1 MRNPIMEIIKPTGEI
16 MKSLSSLILFF
27 ILLIPGTVFS
37 QSAGDYQSK
46 TSGNW
51 GDATSWQTF
60 DGSVWNDA
68 VSAPAGTSGTITIQS
83 GHTITV
89 AAAITINGAAVVV
102 NGYLKNSLSV
112 TASSSV
118 AAFTFGNG
126 STYEHAINGGTIPLS
141 VWGDGSTCLITG
153 TGATAPSA
161 PASGTSYFNYTWNC
175 AAQSTSLN
183 TGWDNVT
190 VRGSVTILNS
200 NSFQWRM
207 TSSGTRIIT
216 IMGDVVVSGAS
227 SYLTTSGSS
236 GSSSTTYNVAVFGKI
251 KILGGK
257 LNLTNGSGGTSKWT
271 FCGDSMIIASGA
283 QFANPSNSLSGTRLV
298 FAKKNG
304 TQYYSNAGTNS
315 AFSYGVDSNAT
326 VMLNSPLSVGS
337 SSTPGYLILNSG
349 KFVTSSTNTLTL
361 TAGSQDSSFG
371 GYVEGP
377 LSAVIASTSQT
388 TKALYIGK
396 GGVYRPTILTVT
408 QDAATSTTYTAELI
422 NSTPA
427 ANTLPAALDGV
438 SASRYIHLVKGSGAN
453 VTNATIQLT
462 YDTNDGVDVSNKDN
476 LRIAKDNGAGNW
488 VSLGGSGSANNT
500 GNISSSI
507 FGTTTAYGTLTTND
521 YVIAHA
527 NPAYVPTIPVLT
539 TNAISNISTTF
550 ATSGGVISSDG
561 DAPITAKGVCW
572 NTSTG
577 PTTANSKTSDGNLST
592 PFTSSI
598 TGLSAGVTYY
608 VRAYAV
614 NSAGTGYGNEDT
626 LTTLS
631 SLSAPTIST
640 NAVTNI
646 VNTTATGNG
655 NITAWGGSAIT
666 DRGVAWSTSH
676 NPTTADNFNSV
687 GAGGTGAFTTPIGG
701 LTLGTT
707 YYVCAYATNTTGTS
721 YGNEVSFTTPSPQ
734 PDVNKIVDSHGT
746 PGVDCDYTTITDAF
760 NAVPSNYTGH
770 WFIYVKNGT
779 YYEKP
784 LLAAGKINVVL
795 VGQDKD
801 NTILTYD
808 DYAGNNRTTNGVTS
822 SGTNTSYSVAID
834 AADFQAQNITFQNTA
849 TFNSQAVALRTN
861 GDRQSYYN
869 CKMIGRQD
877 TYYTQ
882 GGTGTG
888 PDRLYHKNCYIEGS
902 VDFIFGRDVALFD
915 SCTLYCNRQ
924 GGTLTAASTEAGYT
938 YGYVFL
944 NCTIGSL
951 ALNAIGFDGNAMIS
965 FYLGR
970 PWQASPKTVFIN
982 CYEPATL
989 NLAGWTT
996 MGPSPSLYSE
1006 YGCTGPGAASRAV
1019 NTNWTTSQPS
1029 TISAGQAANYTI
1041 ANIFSKSNAGP
1052 GFSYAAN
1059 WTPSQISVNMTL
1071 LPVELTTF
1079 TATSDRLTAMLEWAT
1094 ATEKANYGFDVERSA
1109 QQDSKKESVWMKV
1122 DFVQGSG
1129 TSNAPHR
1136 YSFEDTKLTPGKYSY
1151 RLKQIDQS
1159 GSFKYSQ
1166 SVDVEVGTAP
1176 RKFTLSEN
1184 YPNPFNPTT
1193 NIEFTVR
1200 DNGPATL
1207 KVYNIAG
1214 QVVAELFN
1222 GQAEAGKIY
1231 LETFNASRFA
1241 SGIYF
1246 TVLQMGS
1253 QRLIHKMSLLK

>member
-1 MRNPIMEIIKPTGEI
+1 MTRYCCRNATKRTI
-16 MKSLSSLILFF
+16 MKLSINTTIAIAVLLCLFSSA
-27 ILLIPGTVFS
+27 LLS
-37 QSAGDYQSK
+37 QVAGDNQSK

-51 GDATSWQTF
+51 GDATSWQTY
-60 DGSVWNDA
+60 DGLVWNDA
-68 VSAPAGTSGTITIQS
+68 ASAPTGTSGTITIQS
-83 GHTITV
+83 GHTITI

-102 NGYLKNSLSV
+102 NGYLKNSFSI

-118 AAFTFGNG
+118 AAFTFGSG
-126 STYEHAINGGTIPLS
+126 STYEHAINDGTIPLS
-141 VWGDGSTCLITG
+141 IWGDGSTCLITG
-153 TGATAPSA
+153 AGATAPNP
-161 PASGTSYFNYTWNC
+161 PAKGTSYSNYTWNC
-175 AAQSTSLN
+175 PGQSASIN
-183 TGWDNVT
+183 TGWDSVT
-190 VRGSVTILNS
+190 VRGNLTILNS
-200 NSFQWRM
+200 NAFQWRM
-207 TSSGTRIIT
+207 TSAATVRYIIVQGNVL
-216 IMGDVVVSGAS
+216 ISGAN

-236 GSSSTTYNVAVFGKI
+236 GAANYYVSVFGKI
-251 KILGGK
+251 NLLGGK
-257 LNLTNGSGGTSKWT
+257 LNLTNGSGGISKWT
-271 FCGDSMIIASGA
+271 FCGDSLNIASGA
-283 QFANPSNSLSGTRLV
+283 QFVNPSNSSSGTRLM

-315 AFSYGVDSNAT
+315 SFSYGVDSNAT
-326 VMLNSPLSVGS
+326 VILNSPLTVGS
-337 SSTPGYLILNSG
+337 SSTTGYLILNSG
-349 KFVTSSTNTLTL
+349 KFVTSSTNSLTL

-377 LSAVIASTSQT
+377 LSAIVASTSQM
-388 TKALYIGK
+388 TKPFYIGK
-396 GGVYRPTILTVT
+396 GGVYRPTILVVT
-408 QDAATSTTYTAELI
+408 QDASTSTTYTAELI
-422 NSTPA
+422 NATPA
-427 ANTLPAALDGV
+427 ANMLPAALDAV
-438 SASRYIHLVKGSGAN
+438 ASSRYVHLVKGSGAN

-462 YDTNDGVDVSNKDN
+462 YDTNDGLDVSNKDN
-476 LRIAKDNGAGNW
+476 IRIAKDDGVGNW

-507 FGTTTAYGTLTTND
+507 FGSATAYGTLTTND

-527 NPAYVPTIPVLT
+527 NPAYVPTTPILT
-539 TNAISNISTTF
+539 TNALTNISTTF

-577 PTTANSKTSDGNLST
+577 PTTANNKTNDGNLST

-598 TGLSAGVTYY
+598 TSLIAGTTYY

-614 NSAGTGYGNEDT
+614 NTAGTGYGNEDT
-626 LTTLS
+626 LVTLS
-631 SLSAPTIST
+631 VLSAPTVST

-646 VNTTATGNG
+646 VNTTATGSG
-655 NITAWGGSAIT
+655 NITAWGGSTIT
-666 DRGVAWSTSH
+666 DRGICWSTSH
-676 NPTTADNFNSV
+676 SPTIANSFNSA
-687 GAGGTGAFTTPIGG
+687 GAGGVGAFTAPIGG
-701 LTLGTT
+701 LALATT
-707 YYVCAYATNTTGTS
+707 YYVSAYATNSTGIA
-721 YGNEVSFTTPSPQ
+721 YGSEVSFTTPSPQ

-746 PGVDCDYTTITDAF
+746 PGVNCDYTTITDAF

-784 LLAAGKINVVL
+784 LLAAGKINVIL
-795 VGQDKD
+795 VGQNKD
-801 NTILTYD
+801 STILTYD

-849 TFNSQAVALRTN
+849 TFNSQAVALRAN

-869 CKMIGRQD
+869 CKLIGRQD

-915 SCTLYCNRQ
+915 SCTLYCNRE
-924 GGTLTAASTEAGYT
+924 GGTLTAASTEAGYS

-951 ALNAIGFDGNAMIS
+951 ASGVVGFDARPMVS

-970 PWQASPKTVFIN
+970 PWQASAKTVFIN

-989 NLAGWTT
+989 NAAGWTT
-996 MGPSPSLYSE
+996 MGPDPSLYSE
-1006 YGCTGPGAASRAV
+1006 YGCTGPGVASRSV
-1019 NTNWTTSQPS
+1019 IWPGTGQPS
-1029 TISAGQAANYTI
+1029 SITSGQAANYTI

-1059 WTPSQISVNMTL
+1059 WTPSEITVNMSL
-1071 LPVELTTF
+1071 LPVELTSF
-1079 TATSDRLTAMLEWAT
+1079 TATSDRLTARLQWAT
-1094 ATEKANYGFDVERSA
+1094 ATEKDNYGFDVERTG
-1109 QQDSKKESVWMKV
+1109 QGDSKGTKSWAKIN
-1122 DFVQGSG
+1122 FVSGSG
-1129 TSNAPHR
+1129 TSNMQHR
-1136 YSFEDTKLTPGKYSY
+1136 YSFDDKNLTPGSYTY
-1151 RLKQIDQS
+1151 RLKQIDHN
-1159 GSFKYSQ
+1159 GAFKYSQ
-1166 SVDVEVGTAP
+1166 TVEVEVGTAP
-1176 RKFTLSEN
+1176 KEFTLSEN

-1207 KVYNIAG
+1207 KVYNIVG
-1214 QVVAELFN
+1214 QAVAELFN
-1222 GQAEAGKIY
+1222 GRAEAGKIY
-1231 LETFNASRFA
+1231 LETFDASRFA

-1246 TVLQMGS
+1246 SVLQMGN
-1253 QRLIHKMSLLK
+1253 QRLVHKMSLLK